1 MSEPMQNP
9 ETTARPTASTI
20 TDPKLDALYRDLEAT
35 RAQRDYLLLL
45 LAARIAGGNR

>member
-1 MSEPMQNP
+1 MSEPTQDP

-20 TDPKLDALYRDLEAT
+20 TDPKLDDLYRALDAT

-45 LAARIAGGNR
+45 LAARIAGDNR